1 MSWFLKGRQTRKKVS
16 VNVSVIS
23 HIYRPCIPY
32 FEPRLTVEKWRCPMG
47 MAVLAYGLSDLTDS
61 CPELDTKEQSPL
73 PYDSSLAV
81 GSSAQD
87 KLSGHVLCCIKLDSP
102 SKADRIPEIVRFV
115 YVC

>member
-1 MSWFLKGRQTRKKVS
+1 
-16 VNVSVIS
+16 
-23 HIYRPCIPY
+23 
-32 FEPRLTVEKWRCPMG
+32 MG

-61 CPELDTKEQSPL
+61 CPELDTKEQSPR